1 MLESIADLRSQLAMP
16 GTASVQRPLLA
27 VTIQH
32 LRVQLR
38 YNALVQVNR
47 AAASAAQPLKRRPK
61 AVVERVSPATN
72 CYIHI
77 GADYD

>member
-38 YNALVQVNR
+38 YNALVQGQILER
-47 AAASAAQPLKRRPK
+47 SAEGRSGKICPRSAAT
-61 AVVERVSPATN
+61 EPATN
-72 CYIHI
+72 CS
-77 GADYD
+77 GTCATET